1 MEDQESDNK
10 TLPLAKKQKIN
21 DDEYRLV
28 DSNIDT
34 ISLNLTRHCLCQLP
48 ETCMLKD
55 VFSVTDISSWSKE
68 RLLNLLSF
76 GRLTCDI
83 ALKQQAN
90 GTICPS
96 IKHLSED
103 LVANKTGIVNEIV
116 TLLSCPDHYISYAAS
131 YALSYIF
138 LCSNDK
144 LQEVW
149 LQQLTDLMLRQL
161 PETLEPVISVFNRV
175 LCWKDAPITDLNK
188 IKLPENCFSI
198 KDVEDNE
205 FRTVKT
211 KMIEVLQPQWR
222 MIVVK
227 FIRYMSS
234 FDLCTDVG
242 IEPFYHKTG
251 HNAIIE
257 IIKLWTSIVSI
268 KTNLNFMDIKNFYA
282 DLQQMLILL
291 RRPKIHPAIWKN
303 IINLF
308 NESLCYT
315 STLAIQGTMQ
325 EEPCTLAR
333 ELVKA
338 VKTKNMLTNM
348 PFRKGLRKYGGGK
361 GDGDKK
367 LLQDTILLILK
378 AVATIIKE
386 TKNDSSDS
394 SEEES
399 EDSEEI
405 DAEMAIIE
413 SSINDLLRKVDICV
427 KECMLYLP
435 ETPTAQWIV
444 QLFADRNDVLI
455 ESMICTLDISSVL
468 CYRRNSLPMLR
479 DVLNPT
485 LSLIE
490 FLQTMSYNND
500 IKEII
505 LDLLWSVETQFLLYF
520 KQILKFICNRWN
532 EFCLYCETKLQ
543 SIMSI
548 LIGLMKRLAHLIRNN
563 LTPYNLNPVLRLL
576 VRCKE
581 LYTGVGS
588 TTI

>member
-1 MEDQESDNK
+1 MEDQEYENN

-21 DDEYRLV
+21 DDEYRLA

-68 RLLNLLSF
+68 RLLNLLSLA
-76 GRLTCDI
+76 RLTCDI
-83 ALKQQAN
+83 ALKQQGE

-96 IKHLSED
+96 IKRLSEH
-103 LVANKTGIVNEIV
+103 LIANKTSIVNEIV
-116 TLLSCPDHYISYAAS
+116 TLLSCPDPYISYAAS
-131 YALSYIF
+131 YALSYI
-138 LCSNDK
+138 LVCSNDK
-144 LQEVW
+144 LQEMWV
-149 LQQLTDLMLRQL
+149 QQLTDLFLSQS
-161 PETLEPVISVFNRV
+161 PETLCPVISVFNCV
-175 LCWKDAPITDLNK
+175 LCWKDAPITDLNY

-198 KDVEDNE
+198 KIFVNDNP
-205 FRTVKT
+205 FGAVKT
-211 KMIEVLQPQWR
+211 KMFEVLQPQWK
-222 MIVVK
+222 MIVLK
-227 FIRYMSS
+227 FIKYM
-234 FDLCTDVG
+234 FDHCTDVSN
-242 IEPFYHKTG
+242 EPFYHKMG
-251 HNAIIE
+251 HKALIE
-257 IIKLWTSIVSI
+257 FIKLWTSIVSV
-268 KTNLNFMDIKNFYA
+268 KTNLDVMGIKYFYT
-282 DLQQMLILL
+282 DLDQMLSLL
-291 RRPKIHPAIWKN
+291 RRPKVHPVIWKN

-315 STLAIQGTMQ
+315 TTLAIQGTMQ